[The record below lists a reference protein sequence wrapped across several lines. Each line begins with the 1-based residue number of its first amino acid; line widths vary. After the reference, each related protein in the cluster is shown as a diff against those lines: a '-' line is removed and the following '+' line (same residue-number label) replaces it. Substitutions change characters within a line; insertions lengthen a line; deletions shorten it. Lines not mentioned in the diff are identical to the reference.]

1 MKNYDR
7 DRAAAFMVT
16 ACRDWSLGYGQ
27 GSGTGGRLDIRD
39 GGAADCSS
47 LVSAA
52 GNIGYGGTASTWSPL
67 ASDTYTG
74 NLRAR
79 LVTLGWEARAI
90 SGATTASLGQVL
102 LYEGH
107 HTAMCVAGDGTLAE
121 AWINELGQIV
131 GGTAGD
137 QTGGETRLINANA
150 HPYRARWDWILT
162 PPTTITTT
170 VASTATT
177 VDATTPQEID
187 MILIQTP
194 TYGLGL
200 LTDRIIPFGDQAT
213 IDALQGAGIPRA
225 TITDADWK
233 RLATAGT
240 AQIVAYNSRFGM
252 GLLAGGRLTPLAS
265 QATVDALKSQGAP
278 QVTLTD
284 TEWTNLTKEK

>member
-1 MKNYDR
+1 MTYDR
-7 DRAAAFMVT
+7 DRAAAWNVT

-27 GSGTGGRLDIRD
+27 GNGTGGRLDIRD

-52 GNIGYGGTASTWSPL
+52 VNVGYGGTATGWQPL

-74 NLRAR
+74 NLRTR

-90 SGATTASLGQVL
+90 SGATTATLGQVL

-107 HTAMCVAGDGTLAE
+107 HTAMCVAADGTLAE

-137 QTGGETRLINANA
+137 QTGGETRLINAAA
-150 HPYRARWDWILT
+150 HPYRARWGWILT
-162 PPTTITTT
+162 PPTTITTAA
-170 VASTATT
+170 VIT

-200 LTDRIIPFGDQAT
+200 LTDRIIPLGDQAT

-240 AQIVAYNSRFGM
+240 AQIVAYNAKSGM
-252 GLLAGGRLTPLAS
+252 GLLAGGRLAPLAS

-284 TEWTNLTKEK
+284 TEWTNLTKEN